1 MSFIKRTSFA
11 LSGLILL
18 SAVHNVLAV
27 SGDDYKNRPLDVRVE
42 RLERLMSSQKQ
53 LEFLYRLKQL
63 QKENQELRSLL
74 EEQANEIRQLKQQQR
89 QLYQDMDRRL
99 GQGAGVSQTPLS
111 GTESAVQ
118 EKSQEKTAPPVEVIE
133 KSTVK
138 PSNYGIT
145 QREEILVEQPGPS
158 SSKPV
163 SASTSQ
169 KPHVAVRKPMTA
181 KERQAE
187 QQAYQEAYNELKA
200 RRYNAAREAFSQFIE
215 QYPHGRYAHIA
226 QYWIAES
233 SYAQRDYEQAIA
245 DYQRLLDVYP
255 FSPKKA
261 EAELKKAYS
270 YYELGKKDETRKTL
284 EQLLR
289 QYPDTTE
296 AGQARRLLKK
306 L

>member
-1 MSFIKRTSFA
+1 MGFIKRTSFV

-18 SAVHNVLAV
+18 SAVYSVQAE
-27 SGDDYKNRPLDVRVE
+27 SKDDYKNRPLDVRVE
-42 RLERLMSSQKQ
+42 HLERLMSSQKQ
-53 LEFLYRLKQL
+53 LDFLYRLKQL

-99 GQGAGVSQTPLS
+99 GQGAGVSQVPLS
-111 GTESAVQ
+111 RTEPAG
-118 EKSQEKTAPPVEVIE
+118 QEKTSPPVEVVE

-138 PSNYGIT
+138 PSNY
-145 QREEILVEQPGPS
+145 EQTRQL

-163 SASTSQ
+163 SASGSQ
-169 KPHVAVRKPMTA
+169 KPQAAVRQL

-187 QQAYQEAYNELKA
+187 QKAYQEAYDELRA
-200 RRYNAAREAFSQFIE
+200 HRYNAAREAFSQFIE

-255 FSPKKA
+255 FGPKKV

-270 YYELGKKDETRKTL
+270 YYELGKKDQTRKTL

>member
-1 MSFIKRTSFA
+1 MGFIKRTSFI

-18 SAVHNVLAV
+18 SAVYSVQAE
-27 SGDDYKNRPLDVRVE
+27 SKDDYKNYPLDVRVE

-99 GQGAGVSQTPLS
+99 GQGTGVSQVPLS
-111 GTESAVQ
+111 GTEPAA
-118 EKSQEKTAPPVEVIE
+118 QEKTSPPVEVVE

-138 PSNYGIT
+138 PSNY
-145 QREEILVEQPGPS
+145 EQTRQL

-163 SASTSQ
+163 SASGSQ
-169 KPHVAVRKPMTA
+169 KPQVAIRKPMMA

-187 QQAYQEAYNELKA
+187 QKAYQEAYDELRA

-245 DYQRLLDVYP
+245 DYQCLLDVYP

>member
-1 MSFIKRTSFA
+1 MGFIKRTCFV

-18 SAVHNVLAV
+18 SAVYSVQAE
-27 SGDDYKNRPLDVRVE
+27 SRDDYKNRPLAVRVE

-99 GQGAGVSQTPLS
+99 GQSAGVSQVPLS
-111 GTESAVQ
+111 GTEPAGQ
-118 EKSQEKTAPPVEVIE
+118 EKISPPVEVVE

-145 QREEILVEQPGPS
+145 EREEILVEQSRQS
-158 SSKPV
+158 SPKPA
-163 SASTSQ
+163 SASVSQ
-169 KPHVAVRKPMTA
+169 KPQAAVRKPMTA

-187 QQAYQEAYNELKA
+187 QKAYQEAYDELRA
-200 RRYNAAREAFSQFIE
+200 RRYNAAREAFTRFIE

-261 EAELKKAYS
+261 EAELKKAFS